1 MSKLIN
7 SSVIDKVGFGPSSD
21 IDNAIEREQQY
32 RKNLKKILFS
42 TTIFLFSLIVL
53 YTVPLYPIPIVFLIS
68 ILSAVIGF
76 RSIVSGF
83 SLSFLLF
90 IPAFLYQTSIPFWWL
105 LLSFFI
111 IGVFIAKSLNNPSNI
126 LTIIVG
132 MTAASL
138 FLTSY
143 YFVSIPLMLVYA
155 LIQKSDELSKNV
167 GLLFSFLI
175 IFIPFNALGFAN
187 QLSINL
193 NTRPEKIYSLISDST
208 LPIFSKIIYETNPR
222 LLSFNEFAL
231 SESLSGVFSLQNNI
245 FNSYLFVLIDDLVLL
260 FIPILLILSFS
271 FINVLDKIWP
281 WMDERGVELS
291 ILPSFSYVVTLV
303 FGTLFFIVP
312 LQTMQIPFDYST
324 GFNSSDSF
332 KSIISAGT
340 LGLAISLSSINLS
353 RRTEGAELT
362 ELVKEECNTY
372 LQNIDNSHSELEEI
386 QNICPGIDIN
396 AEITSLGEFK
406 EELSITLDGL
416 YTLTYSGLKEKSE
429 KIQILHNSQVNNTDS
444 LQLKVLNYHNDQ
456 LDKCKDMLVKLEKL
470 GIGNLPTI
478 NSDHLSYDDDLAFSD
493 VLSNQHELN
502 DYLLEVS
509 QNTIR
514 VAESLV
520 TVVQKEFDNTLEFT
534 SISISEN
541 FISQGKG
548 GQALDTLLVTIASLH
563 KRYHQIMQKT
573 ITSLKRLIERSL
585 KMHEYNIIPLNESLG
600 QEPADVETIDVAK
613 QIQTHYDELST
624 FSGILYLPDVMA
636 ILSFLE
642 NGTHTVIGELMR
654 LLREFEKRNDT
665 RVPLDFQWGKDT
677 QLISEIESSLRRLDD
692 KSQSDLSDRLSN
704 IEYGIKIIENEATT
718 LKKYLIMNEF
728 ILNYVNMEPLIS
740 SLISI
745 EGKVIPRQLP
755 VKNKYAVQYLQLFAY
770 GKSKVTFDS
779 SKNTLLKNK

>member
-32 RKNLKKILFS
+32 RKNLTKILFS
-42 TTIFLFSLIVL
+42 TAIFLFSLIVL

-105 LLSFFI
+105 LLSLFI
-111 IGVFIAKSLNNPSNI
+111 IGIFVTKALNNPSNI

-132 MTAASL
+132 ITAASL

-143 YFVSIPLMLVYA
+143 YFISIPLMLVYA

-175 IFIPFNALGFAN
+175 IFIPFNALGFAD

-222 LLSFNEFAL
+222 LLSFNEFTL

-260 FIPILLILSFS
+260 FIPILLIISFS

-291 ILPSFSYVVTLV
+291 ILPNFSYVITLI
-303 FGTLFFIVP
+303 FGTLFFIIP

-362 ELVKEECNTY
+362 ELVKEQCNTY

-386 QNICPGIDIN
+386 QDICPGIDIN
-396 AEITSLGEFK
+396 TEITSLGEFK

-429 KIQILHNSQVNNTDS
+429 KIQILHDSQEDSIDS

-456 LDKCKDMLVKLEKL
+456 LDKCKDMLVNLEKL

-478 NSDHLSYDDDLAFSD
+478 NSDHLTYDNELAFSD
-493 VLSNQHELN
+493 VLNNQHELN

-563 KRYHQIMQKT
+563 KRYHQLMQKT
-573 ITSLKRLIERSL
+573 ITNLKRLIQRSL

-600 QEPADVETIDVAK
+600 QNPTDVETIDVAK
-613 QIQTHYDELST
+613 QIQVHHDELST
-624 FSGILYLPDVMA
+624 FTGILYLPDVMA
-636 ILSFLE
+636 ILEFLE

-779 SKNTLLKNK
+779 SKNTLLKK

>member
-32 RKNLKKILFS
+32 RKNLTKILFS
-42 TTIFLFSLIVL
+42 TAIFLFSLIVL

-76 RSIVSGF
+76 RSIISGF

-111 IGVFIAKSLNNPSNI
+111 IGLFVAKALNNPSNI

-132 MTAASL
+132 ITAASL

-143 YFVSIPLMLVYA
+143 YFISIPLMLVYA

-167 GLLFSFLI
+167 GLLFSFLF

-187 QLSINL
+187 KLSINL
-193 NTRPEKIYSLISDST
+193 TTRPEKIYSLISDST

-222 LLSFNEFAL
+222 LRSFSEFAP
-231 SESLSGVFSLQNNI
+231 SESLSGFFSLQNNI
-245 FNSYLFVLIDDLVLL
+245 FNSYLFVLIDNLVLL
-260 FIPILLILSFS
+260 FIPILLIISFS
-271 FINVLDKIWP
+271 FINVLEKIWP

-291 ILPSFSYVVTLV
+291 NLHNFSYVITLI
-303 FGTLFFIVP
+303 FGTLFFIIP

-362 ELVKEECNTY
+362 ELVKEQCNTY

-386 QNICPGIDIN
+386 QDICPGIDIN
-396 AEITSLGEFK
+396 TEITSLGEFK

-429 KIQILHNSQVNNTDS
+429 KIQILHDSQEDSIDS

-456 LDKCKDMLVKLEKL
+456 LDKCKDMLVNLEKL

-478 NSDHLSYDDDLAFSD
+478 NSDHLTYDNELAFSD
-493 VLSNQHELN
+493 VLNNQHELN

-563 KRYHQIMQKT
+563 KRYHQLMQKT
-573 ITSLKRLIERSL
+573 ITNLKRLIQRSL

-600 QEPADVETIDVAK
+600 QNSTDVETIDVAK
-613 QIQTHYDELST
+613 QIQVHHDELST
-624 FSGILYLPDVMA
+624 FTGILYLPDVMA
-636 ILSFLE
+636 ILEFLE

-779 SKNTLLKNK
+779 SKNTLLKK

>member
-32 RKNLKKILFS
+32 RKNLTKILFS
-42 TTIFLFSLIVL
+42 TAIFLFSLIVL

-105 LLSFFI
+105 LLSLFI
-111 IGVFIAKSLNNPSNI
+111 IGIFVTKALNNPSNI

-132 MTAASL
+132 ITAASL

-143 YFVSIPLMLVYA
+143 YFISIPLMLVYA

-167 GLLFSFLI
+167 GLLFSFLF

-187 QLSINL
+187 KLSINL
-193 NTRPEKIYSLISDST
+193 TTRPEKIYSLISDST

-222 LLSFNEFAL
+222 LRSFSEFAP
-231 SESLSGVFSLQNNI
+231 SESLSGFFSLQNNI
-245 FNSYLFVLIDDLVLL
+245 FNSYLFVLIDNLVLL
-260 FIPILLILSFS
+260 FIPILLIISFS

-291 ILPSFSYVVTLV
+291 ILPNFSYVITLI
-303 FGTLFFIVP
+303 FGTLFFIIP

-340 LGLAISLSSINLS
+340 LGLVISLSSINLS

-362 ELVKEECNTY
+362 ELVKEQCNTY

-386 QNICPGIDIN
+386 QDICPGIDIN
-396 AEITSLGEFK
+396 TEITSLGEFK

-429 KIQILHNSQVNNTDS
+429 KIQILHDSQEDSIDS
-444 LQLKVLNYHNDQ
+444 LQFKVLNYHNDQ
-456 LDKCKDMLVKLEKL
+456 LDKCKDMLVNLEKL

-478 NSDHLSYDDDLAFSD
+478 NSDHLTYDNELAFSD
-493 VLSNQHELN
+493 VLNNQHELN

-563 KRYHQIMQKT
+563 KRYHQLMQKT
-573 ITSLKRLIERSL
+573 ITNLKRLIQRSL

-600 QEPADVETIDVAK
+600 QNPTDVETIDVAK
-613 QIQTHYDELST
+613 QIQVHHDELST
-624 FSGILYLPDVMA
+624 FTGILYLPDVMA
-636 ILSFLE
+636 ILEFLE

-779 SKNTLLKNK
+779 SKNTLLKK

>member
-32 RKNLKKILFS
+32 RKNLTKILFS
-42 TTIFLFSLIVL
+42 TAIFLFSLIVL

-105 LLSFFI
+105 LLSLFI
-111 IGVFIAKSLNNPSNI
+111 IGIFVTKALNNPSNI

-132 MTAASL
+132 ITAASL

-143 YFVSIPLMLVYA
+143 YFISIPLMLVYA

-175 IFIPFNALGFAN
+175 IFIPFNALGFAD

-222 LLSFNEFAL
+222 LRSFSEFAP
-231 SESLSGVFSLQNNI
+231 SESLSGFFSLQNNI
-245 FNSYLFVLIDDLVLL
+245 FNSYLFVLIDNLVLL
-260 FIPILLILSFS
+260 FIPILLIISFS

-291 ILPSFSYVVTLV
+291 ILPNFSYVITLI
-303 FGTLFFIVP
+303 FGTLFFIIP

-362 ELVKEECNTY
+362 ELVKEQCNTY

-386 QNICPGIDIN
+386 QDICPGIDIN
-396 AEITSLGEFK
+396 TEITSLGEFK

-429 KIQILHNSQVNNTDS
+429 KIQILHDSQEDSIDS

-478 NSDHLSYDDDLAFSD
+478 NSDHLTYDNELAFSD
-493 VLSNQHELN
+493 VLNNQHELN

-563 KRYHQIMQKT
+563 KRYHQLMQKT
-573 ITSLKRLIERSL
+573 ITNLKRLIQRSL

-600 QEPADVETIDVAK
+600 QNPTDVETIDVAK
-613 QIQTHYDELST
+613 QIQVHHDELST
-624 FSGILYLPDVMA
+624 FTGILYLPDVMA
-636 ILSFLE
+636 ILEFLE

-745 EGKVIPRQLP
+745 EGQVIPRQLP

-779 SKNTLLKNK
+779 SKNTLLKK

>member
-1 MSKLIN
+1 M
-7 SSVIDKVGFGPSSD
+7 IDKVGFGPSSD

-32 RKNLKKILFS
+32 RKNLTKILFS
-42 TTIFLFSLIVL
+42 TAIFLFSLIVL

-132 MTAASL
+132 ITAASL

-143 YFVSIPLMLVYA
+143 YFISIPLMLVYA

-175 IFIPFNALGFAN
+175 IFNPFNALGFAD

-372 LQNIDNSHSELEEI
+372 LQNIDKSHSELEEI
-386 QNICPGIDIN
+386 QDICPGIDIN

-613 QIQTHYDELST
+613 QIQAHYDELST
-624 FSGILYLPDVMA
+624 FNGILYLPDVMA

-692 KSQSDLSDRLSN
+692 KSESDLSDRLSN

>member
-32 RKNLKKILFS
+32 RKNLTKILFS
-42 TTIFLFSLIVL
+42 TAIFLFSLIVL

-105 LLSFFI
+105 LLSLFI
-111 IGVFIAKSLNNPSNI
+111 IGIFVTKALNNPSNI

-132 MTAASL
+132 ITAASL

-143 YFVSIPLMLVYA
+143 YFISIPLMLVYA

-175 IFIPFNALGFAN
+175 IFIPFNALGFAD

-222 LLSFNEFAL
+222 LRSFSEFAP
-231 SESLSGVFSLQNNI
+231 SESLSGFFSLQNNI
-245 FNSYLFVLIDDLVLL
+245 FNSYLFVLIDNLVLL
-260 FIPILLILSFS
+260 FIPILLIISFS

-291 ILPSFSYVVTLV
+291 ILPNFSYVITLI
-303 FGTLFFIVP
+303 FGTLFFIIP

-340 LGLAISLSSINLS
+340 LGLVISLSSINLS

-362 ELVKEECNTY
+362 ELVKEQCNTY

-386 QNICPGIDIN
+386 QDICPGIDIN
-396 AEITSLGEFK
+396 TEITSLGEFK

-429 KIQILHNSQVNNTDS
+429 KIQILHDSQEDSIDS

-478 NSDHLSYDDDLAFSD
+478 NSDHLTYDNELAFSD
-493 VLSNQHELN
+493 VLNNQHELN

-563 KRYHQIMQKT
+563 KRYHQLMQKT
-573 ITSLKRLIERSL
+573 ITNLKRLIQRSL

-600 QEPADVETIDVAK
+600 QNPTDVETIDVAK
-613 QIQTHYDELST
+613 QIQVHHDELST
-624 FSGILYLPDVMA
+624 FTGILYLPDVMA
-636 ILSFLE
+636 ILEFLE

-745 EGKVIPRQLP
+745 EGQVIPRQLP

-779 SKNTLLKNK
+779 SKNTLLKK

>member
-429 KIQILHNSQVNNTDS
+429 KIQILHDSQEDSIDS

-478 NSDHLSYDDDLAFSD
+478 NSDHLTYDNELAFSD
-493 VLSNQHELN
+493 VLNNQHELN

-692 KSQSDLSDRLSN
+692 KSESDLSDRLSN

-745 EGKVIPRQLP
+745 EGKVIPKQLP

>member
-32 RKNLKKILFS
+32 RKNLTKILFS
-42 TTIFLFSLIVL
+42 TAIFLFSLIVL

-105 LLSFFI
+105 LLSLFI
-111 IGVFIAKSLNNPSNI
+111 IGIFVTKALNNPSNI

-132 MTAASL
+132 ITAASL

-143 YFVSIPLMLVYA
+143 YFISIPLMLVYA

-167 GLLFSFLI
+167 GLLFSFLF

-187 QLSINL
+187 KLSINL
-193 NTRPEKIYSLISDST
+193 TTRPEKIYSLISDST

-222 LLSFNEFAL
+222 LRSFSEFAP
-231 SESLSGVFSLQNNI
+231 SESLSGFFSLQNNI
-245 FNSYLFVLIDDLVLL
+245 FNSYLFVLIDNLVLL
-260 FIPILLILSFS
+260 FIPILLIISFS

-291 ILPSFSYVVTLV
+291 ILPNFSYVITLI
-303 FGTLFFIVP
+303 FGTLFFIIP

-362 ELVKEECNTY
+362 ELVKEQCNTY

-386 QNICPGIDIN
+386 QDICPGIDIN
-396 AEITSLGEFK
+396 TEITSLGEFK

-429 KIQILHNSQVNNTDS
+429 KIQILHDSQEDSIDS

-478 NSDHLSYDDDLAFSD
+478 NSDHLTYDNELAFSD
-493 VLSNQHELN
+493 VLNNQHELN

-563 KRYHQIMQKT
+563 KRYHQLMQKT
-573 ITSLKRLIERSL
+573 ITNLKRLIQRSL

-600 QEPADVETIDVAK
+600 QNPTDVETIDVAK
-613 QIQTHYDELST
+613 QIQVYYDELST
-624 FSGILYLPDVMA
+624 FTGILYLPDVMA
-636 ILSFLE
+636 ILEFLE

-779 SKNTLLKNK
+779 SKNTLLKK

>member
-32 RKNLKKILFS
+32 RKNLTKILFS
-42 TTIFLFSLIVL
+42 TAIFLFSLIVL

-105 LLSFFI
+105 LLSLFI
-111 IGVFIAKSLNNPSNI
+111 IGVFVTKALNNPSNI

-132 MTAASL
+132 ITAASL

-143 YFVSIPLMLVYA
+143 YFISIPLMLVYA

-167 GLLFSFLI
+167 GLLFSFLF

-187 QLSINL
+187 KLSINL
-193 NTRPEKIYSLISDST
+193 TTRPEKIYSLISDST

-222 LLSFNEFAL
+222 LRSFSEFAP
-231 SESLSGVFSLQNNI
+231 SESLSGFFSLQNNI
-245 FNSYLFVLIDDLVLL
+245 FNSYLFVLIDNLVLL
-260 FIPILLILSFS
+260 FIPILLIISFS

-291 ILPSFSYVVTLV
+291 ILPNFSYVITLI
-303 FGTLFFIVP
+303 FGTLFFIIP

-362 ELVKEECNTY
+362 ELVKEQCNTY

-386 QNICPGIDIN
+386 QDICPGIDIN
-396 AEITSLGEFK
+396 TEITSLGEFK

-429 KIQILHNSQVNNTDS
+429 KIQILHDSQEDSIDS

-478 NSDHLSYDDDLAFSD
+478 NSDHLTYDNELAFSD
-493 VLSNQHELN
+493 VLNNQHELN

-563 KRYHQIMQKT
+563 KRYHQLMQKT
-573 ITSLKRLIERSL
+573 ITNLKRLIQRSL

-600 QEPADVETIDVAK
+600 QNPTDVETIDVAK
-613 QIQTHYDELST
+613 QIQVHHDELST
-624 FSGILYLPDVMA
+624 FTGILYLPDVMA
-636 ILSFLE
+636 ILEFLE

-779 SKNTLLKNK
+779 SKNTLLKK

>member
-32 RKNLKKILFS
+32 RKNLTKILFS
-42 TTIFLFSLIVL
+42 TAIFLFSLIVL

-105 LLSFFI
+105 LLSLFI
-111 IGVFIAKSLNNPSNI
+111 IGIFVTKALNNPSNI

-132 MTAASL
+132 ITAASL

-143 YFVSIPLMLVYA
+143 YFISIPLMLVYA

-175 IFIPFNALGFAN
+175 IFIPFNALGFAD

-222 LLSFNEFAL
+222 LRSFSEFAP
-231 SESLSGVFSLQNNI
+231 SESLSGFFSLQNNI
-245 FNSYLFVLIDDLVLL
+245 FNSYLFVLIDNLVLL
-260 FIPILLILSFS
+260 FIPILLIISFS

-291 ILPSFSYVVTLV
+291 ILPNFSYVITLI
-303 FGTLFFIVP
+303 FGTLFFIIP

-340 LGLAISLSSINLS
+340 LGLVISLSSINLS

-362 ELVKEECNTY
+362 ELVKEQCNTY

-386 QNICPGIDIN
+386 QDICPGIDIN
-396 AEITSLGEFK
+396 TEITSLGEFK

-429 KIQILHNSQVNNTDS
+429 KIQILHDSQEDSIDS

-456 LDKCKDMLVKLEKL
+456 LDKCKDMLVKLDKL

-478 NSDHLSYDDDLAFSD
+478 NSDHLSYDDELAFSD
-493 VLSNQHELN
+493 VLNNQHELN

-548 GQALDTLLVTIASLH
+548 GQALDTLLVTISSLH
-563 KRYHQIMQKT
+563 KRYHQTMQKT
-573 ITSLKRLIERSL
+573 ITNLKRLIQRSL

-600 QEPADVETIDVAK
+600 QNPTDVETIDVAK
-613 QIQTHYDELST
+613 QIQVHHDELST
-624 FSGILYLPDVMA
+624 FTGILYLPDVMA
-636 ILSFLE
+636 ILEFLE

-779 SKNTLLKNK
+779 SQNTLLKK

>member
-32 RKNLKKILFS
+32 RKNLTKILFS
-42 TTIFLFSLIVL
+42 TAIFLFSLIVL

-83 SLSFLLF
+83 SLSFFLF

-105 LLSFFI
+105 LLSLFI
-111 IGVFIAKSLNNPSNI
+111 IGIFVTKALNNPSNI

-132 MTAASL
+132 ITAASL

-143 YFVSIPLMLVYA
+143 YFISIPLMLVYA

-167 GLLFSFLI
+167 GLLFSFLF

-187 QLSINL
+187 KLSINL
-193 NTRPEKIYSLISDST
+193 TTRPEKIYSLISDST

-222 LLSFNEFAL
+222 LRSFSEFAP
-231 SESLSGVFSLQNNI
+231 SESLSGFFSLQNNI
-245 FNSYLFVLIDDLVLL
+245 FNSYLFVLIDNLVLL
-260 FIPILLILSFS
+260 FIPILLIISFS

-291 ILPSFSYVVTLV
+291 ILPNFSYVITLI
-303 FGTLFFIVP
+303 FGTLFFIIP

-340 LGLAISLSSINLS
+340 LGLVISLSSINLS

-386 QNICPGIDIN
+386 QDICPGIDIN
-396 AEITSLGEFK
+396 TEITSLGEFK

-429 KIQILHNSQVNNTDS
+429 KIQILHDSQEDSIDS

-478 NSDHLSYDDDLAFSD
+478 NSDHLTYDNELAFSD
-493 VLSNQHELN
+493 VLNNQHELN

-563 KRYHQIMQKT
+563 KRYHQLMQKT
-573 ITSLKRLIERSL
+573 ITNLKRLIQRSL

-600 QEPADVETIDVAK
+600 QNPTDVETIDVAK
-613 QIQTHYDELST
+613 QIQVHHDELST
-624 FSGILYLPDVMA
+624 FTGILYLPDVMA
-636 ILSFLE
+636 ILEFLE

-779 SKNTLLKNK
+779 SKNTLLKK

>member
-1 MSKLIN
+1 M
-7 SSVIDKVGFGPSSD
+7 IDKVGFGPSSD

-32 RKNLKKILFS
+32 RKNLKKFIFS
-42 TTIFLFSLIVL
+42 SAIFLFSLIIL

-76 RSIVSGF
+76 RSLVSGF

-111 IGVFIAKSLNNPSNI
+111 IGIFVAKALNNPINI
-126 LTIIVG
+126 LTVIVG
-132 MTAASL
+132 ITAGTL

-143 YFVSIPLMLVYA
+143 FFISIPLMLVYA
-155 LIQKSDELSKNV
+155 LIQKSDDLSKNV
-167 GLLFSFLI
+167 GLLFSFLV
-175 IFIPFNALGFAN
+175 IFVPFNALGFAE
-187 QLSINL
+187 QLSINV

-208 LPIFSKIIYETNPR
+208 LPIFSQIIYDTNPR
-222 LLSFNEFAL
+222 LLSFNDFTL
-231 SESLSGVFSLQNNI
+231 SESLSGFFSLQNNI
-245 FNSYLFVLIDDLVLL
+245 FNSYLFVLIDSLVLL
-260 FIPILLILSFS
+260 FIPILLIISFS

-281 WMDERGVELS
+281 WMEERGVELS
-291 ILPSFSYVVTLV
+291 ILPNFSYVFTVI
-303 FGTLFFIVP
+303 FGTLFFIIP

-340 LGLAISLSSINLS
+340 LGLVISLSSLNLS
-353 RRTEGAELT
+353 RRTESAELT
-362 ELVKEECNTY
+362 ESVKEQCNNY
-372 LQNIDNSHSELEEI
+372 LENLHSYNSQLEEI
-386 QNICPGIDIN
+386 QYICPGIDIN
-396 AEITSLGEFK
+396 DEITSLGEFK

-416 YTLTYSGLKEKSE
+416 YTLTYSGLKEKFE
-429 KIQILHNSQVNNTDS
+429 KIHILSNSQENTTDS
-444 LQLKVLNYHNDQ
+444 LHLKVLNYHNDQ
-456 LDKCKDMLVKLEKL
+456 LDRCKDMLIKLEKL
-470 GIGNLPTI
+470 GIGNLPPI
-478 NSDHLSYDDDLAFSD
+478 NSDHLSYDDDLTFSN
-493 VLSNQHELN
+493 VLNNQHELN

-563 KRYHQIMQKT
+563 KRYHQVMQKT
-573 ITSLKRLIERSL
+573 ITNLKRLIQRSL

-600 QEPADVETIDVAK
+600 QNPTDVETIDVAK
-613 QIQTHYDELST
+613 QIQVHHEQLTTY
-624 FSGILYLPDVMA
+624 SGILYLPDVMS
-636 ILSFLE
+636 ILKFLE
-642 NGTHTVIGELMR
+642 TGTHTVIAELLR
-654 LLREFEKRNDT
+654 LLKEFEKRNDT
-665 RVPLDFQWGKDT
+665 RVPIDFQWGKDT

-692 KSQSDLSDRLSN
+692 KSQTDLSDRLSN

-779 SKNTLLKNK
+779 SNNTLLKNN

>member
-32 RKNLKKILFS
+32 RKNLTKILFS
-42 TTIFLFSLIVL
+42 TAIFLFSLIVL

-105 LLSFFI
+105 LLSLFI
-111 IGVFIAKSLNNPSNI
+111 IGIFVTKALNNPSNI

-132 MTAASL
+132 ITAASL

-143 YFVSIPLMLVYA
+143 YFISIPLMLVYA

-167 GLLFSFLI
+167 GLLFSFLF

-187 QLSINL
+187 KLSINL
-193 NTRPEKIYSLISDST
+193 TTRPEKIYSLISDST

-222 LLSFNEFAL
+222 LRSFSEFAP
-231 SESLSGVFSLQNNI
+231 SESLSGFFSLQNNI
-245 FNSYLFVLIDDLVLL
+245 FNSYLFVLIDNLVLL
-260 FIPILLILSFS
+260 FIPILLIISFS

-291 ILPSFSYVVTLV
+291 ILPNFSYVITLI
-303 FGTLFFIVP
+303 FGTLFFIIP

-362 ELVKEECNTY
+362 ELVKEQCNTY

-386 QNICPGIDIN
+386 QDICPGIDIN
-396 AEITSLGEFK
+396 TEITSLGEFK

-429 KIQILHNSQVNNTDS
+429 KIQILHDSQEDSIDS

-478 NSDHLSYDDDLAFSD
+478 NSDHLSYDDELAFSD
-493 VLSNQHELN
+493 VLNNQHELN

-563 KRYHQIMQKT
+563 KRYHQLMQKT
-573 ITSLKRLIERSL
+573 ITNLKRLIQRSL

-600 QEPADVETIDVAK
+600 QNPTDVETIDVAK
-613 QIQTHYDELST
+613 QIQVHHDELST
-624 FSGILYLPDVMA
+624 FTGILYLPDVMA
-636 ILSFLE
+636 ILEFLE

-745 EGKVIPRQLP
+745 EGQVIPRQLP

-779 SKNTLLKNK
+779 SKNTLLKK

>member
-291 ILPSFSYVVTLV
+291 ILPSFSYVVTLI

-478 NSDHLSYDDDLAFSD
+478 NSDHLSYDDDLTFSD

-613 QIQTHYDELST
+613 QIQAHYDELST
-624 FSGILYLPDVMA
+624 FNGILYLPDVMA

-692 KSQSDLSDRLSN
+692 KSESDLSDRLSN

>member
-32 RKNLKKILFS
+32 RKNLTKILFS
-42 TTIFLFSLIVL
+42 TAIFLFSLIVL

-105 LLSFFI
+105 LLSLFI
-111 IGVFIAKSLNNPSNI
+111 IGIFVTKALNNPSNI

-132 MTAASL
+132 ITAASL

-143 YFVSIPLMLVYA
+143 YFISIPLMLVYA

-175 IFIPFNALGFAN
+175 IFIPFNALGFAD

-222 LLSFNEFAL
+222 LLSFNEFTP

-245 FNSYLFVLIDDLVLL
+245 FNSYLFVLIDNLVLL
-260 FIPILLILSFS
+260 FIPILLIISFS

-291 ILPSFSYVVTLV
+291 ILPNFSYVITLI
-303 FGTLFFIVP
+303 FGTLFFIIP

-362 ELVKEECNTY
+362 ELVKEQCNTY

-386 QNICPGIDIN
+386 QDICPGIDIN
-396 AEITSLGEFK
+396 TEITSLGEFK

-429 KIQILHNSQVNNTDS
+429 KIQILHDSQEDSIDS

-478 NSDHLSYDDDLAFSD
+478 NSDHLSYDDELAFSD
-493 VLSNQHELN
+493 VLNNQHELN

-548 GQALDTLLVTIASLH
+548 GQALDTLLVTITSLH

-573 ITSLKRLIERSL
+573 ITNLKRLIQRSL

-600 QEPADVETIDVAK
+600 QNPTDVETIDVAK
-613 QIQTHYDELST
+613 QIQVHHDELST
-624 FSGILYLPDVMA
+624 FTGILYLPDVMA
-636 ILSFLE
+636 ILEFLE

-779 SKNTLLKNK
+779 SKNTLLKK

>member
-175 IFIPFNALGFAN
+175 LFIPFNALGFAN

>member
-1 MSKLIN
+1 MYK
-7 SSVIDKVGFGPSSD
+7 
-21 IDNAIEREQQY
+21 RQEQ
-32 RKNLKKILFS
+32 
-42 TTIFLFSLIVL
+42 
-53 YTVPLYPIPIVFLIS
+53 
-68 ILSAVIGF
+68 
-76 RSIVSGF
+76 
-83 SLSFLLF
+83 
-90 IPAFLYQTSIPFWWL
+90 
-105 LLSFFI
+105 
-111 IGVFIAKSLNNPSNI
+111 
-126 LTIIVG
+126 
-132 MTAASL
+132 
-138 FLTSY
+138 
-143 YFVSIPLMLVYA
+143 
-155 LIQKSDELSKNV
+155 
-167 GLLFSFLI
+167 
-175 IFIPFNALGFAN
+175 
-187 QLSINL
+187 
-193 NTRPEKIYSLISDST
+193 
-208 LPIFSKIIYETNPR
+208 
-222 LLSFNEFAL
+222 
-231 SESLSGVFSLQNNI
+231 
-245 FNSYLFVLIDDLVLL
+245 
-260 FIPILLILSFS
+260 
-271 FINVLDKIWP
+271 
-281 WMDERGVELS
+281 
-291 ILPSFSYVVTLV
+291 
-303 FGTLFFIVP
+303 
-312 LQTMQIPFDYST
+312 
-324 GFNSSDSF
+324 
-332 KSIISAGT
+332 
-340 LGLAISLSSINLS
+340 
-353 RRTEGAELT
+353 
-362 ELVKEECNTY
+362 CNTY

-386 QNICPGIDIN
+386 QDICPGIDIN
-396 AEITSLGEFK
+396 TEITSLGEFK

-478 NSDHLSYDDDLAFSD
+478 NSDHLSYDDELTFSD
-493 VLSNQHELN
+493 VLNNQHELN

-563 KRYHQIMQKT
+563 KRYHQLMQKT
-573 ITSLKRLIERSL
+573 ITNLKRLIQRSL

-600 QEPADVETIDVAK
+600 QNPTDVETIDVAK
-613 QIQTHYDELST
+613 QIQVYYDELST
-624 FSGILYLPDVMA
+624 FTGILYLPDVMA
-636 ILSFLE
+636 ILEFLE

-745 EGKVIPRQLP
+745 EGQVIPRQLP

-779 SKNTLLKNK
+779 SKNTLLKNKISNLVNLLSSMNPLINLVICSSFHQLIAQLYHSFL

>member
-175 IFIPFNALGFAN
+175 IFIPFNALGFAD

-271 FINVLDKIWP
+271 FINILDKIWP

-291 ILPSFSYVVTLV
+291 ILPSFSYVVTLI

-613 QIQTHYDELST
+613 QIQAHYDELST
-624 FSGILYLPDVMA
+624 FNGILYLPDVMA

-692 KSQSDLSDRLSN
+692 KSESDLSDRLSN

-745 EGKVIPRQLP
+745 EGKVIPKQLP

>member
-42 TTIFLFSLIVL
+42 TAIFLFSLIVL

-105 LLSFFI
+105 LLSLFI
-111 IGVFIAKSLNNPSNI
+111 IGIFVTKALNNPSNI

-132 MTAASL
+132 ITAASL

-143 YFVSIPLMLVYA
+143 YFISIPLMLVYA

-167 GLLFSFLI
+167 GLLFSFLF

-187 QLSINL
+187 KLSINL
-193 NTRPEKIYSLISDST
+193 TTRPEKIYSLISDST

-222 LLSFNEFAL
+222 LRSFSEFAP
-231 SESLSGVFSLQNNI
+231 SESLSGFFSLQNNI
-245 FNSYLFVLIDDLVLL
+245 FNSYLFVLIDNLVLL
-260 FIPILLILSFS
+260 FIPILLIISFS

-291 ILPSFSYVVTLV
+291 ILPNFSYVITLI
-303 FGTLFFIVP
+303 FGTLFFIIP

-362 ELVKEECNTY
+362 ELVKEQCNTY

-386 QNICPGIDIN
+386 QDICPGIDIN
-396 AEITSLGEFK
+396 TEITSLGEFK

-429 KIQILHNSQVNNTDS
+429 KIQILHDSQEDSIDS

-478 NSDHLSYDDDLAFSD
+478 NSDHLTYDNELAFSD
-493 VLSNQHELN
+493 VLNNQHELN

-563 KRYHQIMQKT
+563 KRYHQLMQKT
-573 ITSLKRLIERSL
+573 ITNLKRLIQRSL

-600 QEPADVETIDVAK
+600 QNPTDVETIDVAK
-613 QIQTHYDELST
+613 QIQVYYDELST
-624 FSGILYLPDVMA
+624 FTGILYLPDVMA
-636 ILSFLE
+636 ILEFLE

-779 SKNTLLKNK
+779 SKNTLLKK

>member
-32 RKNLKKILFS
+32 RKNLTKILFS
-42 TTIFLFSLIVL
+42 TAIFLFSLIVL

-105 LLSFFI
+105 LLSLFI
-111 IGVFIAKSLNNPSNI
+111 IGVFVTKALNNPSNI

-132 MTAASL
+132 ITAASL

-143 YFVSIPLMLVYA
+143 YFISIPLMLVYA

-167 GLLFSFLI
+167 GLLFSFLF

-187 QLSINL
+187 KLSINL
-193 NTRPEKIYSLISDST
+193 TTRPEKIYSLISDST

-222 LLSFNEFAL
+222 LRSFSEFAP
-231 SESLSGVFSLQNNI
+231 SESLSGFFSLQNNI
-245 FNSYLFVLIDDLVLL
+245 FNSYLFVLIDNLVLL
-260 FIPILLILSFS
+260 FIPILLIISFS

-291 ILPSFSYVVTLV
+291 ILPNFSYVITLI
-303 FGTLFFIVP
+303 FGTLFFIIP

-340 LGLAISLSSINLS
+340 LGLVISLSSINLS

-362 ELVKEECNTY
+362 ELVKEQCNTY

-386 QNICPGIDIN
+386 QDICPGIDIN
-396 AEITSLGEFK
+396 TEITSLGEFK

-429 KIQILHNSQVNNTDS
+429 KIQILHDSQEDSIDS

-456 LDKCKDMLVKLEKL
+456 LDKCKDMLVNLEKL

-478 NSDHLSYDDDLAFSD
+478 NSDHLTYDNELAFSD
-493 VLSNQHELN
+493 VLNNQHELN

-548 GQALDTLLVTIASLH
+548 GQALDTLLVTISSLH
-563 KRYHQIMQKT
+563 KCYHQTMQKT
-573 ITSLKRLIERSL
+573 ITNLKRLIQRSL

-600 QEPADVETIDVAK
+600 QNPTDVETIDVAK
-613 QIQTHYDELST
+613 QIQVHHDELST
-624 FSGILYLPDVMA
+624 FTGILYLPDVMA
-636 ILSFLE
+636 ILEFLE

-779 SKNTLLKNK
+779 SKNTLLKK

>member
-126 LTIIVG
+126 LTIMVG
-132 MTAASL
+132 ITAASL

-175 IFIPFNALGFAN
+175 IFIPFNALGFAD

-271 FINVLDKIWP
+271 FINILDKIWP

-386 QNICPGIDIN
+386 QDICPGIDIN

-692 KSQSDLSDRLSN
+692 KSESDLSDRLSN

-745 EGKVIPRQLP
+745 EGKVIPKQLP

>member
-90 IPAFLYQTSIPFWWL
+90 IPAFIYQTSIPFWWL

-132 MTAASL
+132 ITAASL

-291 ILPSFSYVVTLV
+291 ILPSFSYVVTLI

-372 LQNIDNSHSELEEI
+372 LQNIDKSHSELEEI
-386 QNICPGIDIN
+386 QDICPGIDIN

-624 FSGILYLPDVMA
+624 FSGILYLPDVMS

-692 KSQSDLSDRLSN
+692 KSLSDLSDRLSN

>member
-175 IFIPFNALGFAN
+175 LFIPFNALGFAN

-291 ILPSFSYVVTLV
+291 ILPSFSYVVTLI

>member
-32 RKNLKKILFS
+32 RKNLTKILFS
-42 TTIFLFSLIVL
+42 TAIFLFSLIVL

-105 LLSFFI
+105 LLSLFI
-111 IGVFIAKSLNNPSNI
+111 IGIFVTKALNNPSNI
-126 LTIIVG
+126 FTIIVG
-132 MTAASL
+132 ITAASL

-143 YFVSIPLMLVYA
+143 YFISIPLMLVYA

-167 GLLFSFLI
+167 GLLFSFLF

-187 QLSINL
+187 KLSINL
-193 NTRPEKIYSLISDST
+193 TTRPEKIYSLISDST

-222 LLSFNEFAL
+222 LRSFSEFAP
-231 SESLSGVFSLQNNI
+231 SESLSGFFSLQNNI
-245 FNSYLFVLIDDLVLL
+245 FNSYLFVLIDNLVLL
-260 FIPILLILSFS
+260 FIPILLIISFS

-291 ILPSFSYVVTLV
+291 ILPNFSYVITLI
-303 FGTLFFIVP
+303 FGTLFFIIP

-386 QNICPGIDIN
+386 QDICPGIDIN
-396 AEITSLGEFK
+396 TEITSLGEFQ

-429 KIQILHNSQVNNTDS
+429 KIQILHDSQEDSIDS

-456 LDKCKDMLVKLEKL
+456 LDKCKDMLVNLEKL

-478 NSDHLSYDDDLAFSD
+478 NSDHLTYDNELAFSD
-493 VLSNQHELN
+493 VLNNQHELN

-563 KRYHQIMQKT
+563 KRYHQLMQKT
-573 ITSLKRLIERSL
+573 ITNLKRLIQRSL

-600 QEPADVETIDVAK
+600 QNPTDVETIDVAK
-613 QIQTHYDELST
+613 QIQVHYDELST
-624 FSGILYLPDVMA
+624 FTGILYLPDVMA
-636 ILSFLE
+636 ILEFLE

-779 SKNTLLKNK
+779 SKNTLLKK

>member
-32 RKNLKKILFS
+32 RKNLTKILFS
-42 TTIFLFSLIVL
+42 TAIFLFSLIVL

-105 LLSFFI
+105 LLSLFI
-111 IGVFIAKSLNNPSNI
+111 IGVFVTKALNNPSNI

-132 MTAASL
+132 ITAASL

-143 YFVSIPLMLVYA
+143 YFISIPLMLVYA

-167 GLLFSFLI
+167 GLLFSFLF

-187 QLSINL
+187 KLSINL
-193 NTRPEKIYSLISDST
+193 TTRPEKIYSLISDST

-222 LLSFNEFAL
+222 LRSFSEFAP
-231 SESLSGVFSLQNNI
+231 SESLSGFFSLQNNI
-245 FNSYLFVLIDDLVLL
+245 FNSYLFVLIDNLVLL
-260 FIPILLILSFS
+260 FIPILLIISFS

-291 ILPSFSYVVTLV
+291 ILPNFSYVITLI
-303 FGTLFFIVP
+303 FGTLFFIIP

-340 LGLAISLSSINLS
+340 LGLVISLSSINLS

-362 ELVKEECNTY
+362 ELVKEQCNTY

-386 QNICPGIDIN
+386 QDICPGIDIN
-396 AEITSLGEFK
+396 TEITSLGEFK

-429 KIQILHNSQVNNTDS
+429 KIQILHDSQEDSIDS

-456 LDKCKDMLVKLEKL
+456 LDKCKDMLVNLEKL

-478 NSDHLSYDDDLAFSD
+478 NSDHLTYDNELAFSD
-493 VLSNQHELN
+493 VLNNQHELN

-563 KRYHQIMQKT
+563 KRYHQLMQKT
-573 ITSLKRLIERSL
+573 ITNLKRLIQRSL

-600 QEPADVETIDVAK
+600 QNPTDVETIDVAK
-613 QIQTHYDELST
+613 QIQVHHDELST
-624 FSGILYLPDVMA
+624 FTGILYLPDVMA
-636 ILSFLE
+636 ILEFLE

-779 SKNTLLKNK
+779 SKNTLLKK

>member
-1 MSKLIN
+1 M
-7 SSVIDKVGFGPSSD
+7 IDKVGFGPSSD

-111 IGVFIAKSLNNPSNI
+111 IGVFVAKSLNNPSNI

-132 MTAASL
+132 ITAASL

-291 ILPSFSYVVTLV
+291 ILPSFSYVVTLI

-372 LQNIDNSHSELEEI
+372 LQNIDKSHSELEEI
-386 QNICPGIDIN
+386 QDICPGIDIN

-478 NSDHLSYDDDLAFSD
+478 NSDHLSYDNDLTFSD

>member
-32 RKNLKKILFS
+32 RKNLTKILFS
-42 TTIFLFSLIVL
+42 TAIFLFSLIVL

-105 LLSFFI
+105 LLSLFI
-111 IGVFIAKSLNNPSNI
+111 IGIFVTKALNNPSNI

-132 MTAASL
+132 ITAASL

-143 YFVSIPLMLVYA
+143 YFISIPLMLVYA

-167 GLLFSFLI
+167 GLLFSFLF

-187 QLSINL
+187 KLSINL
-193 NTRPEKIYSLISDST
+193 TTRPEKIYSLISDST

-245 FNSYLFVLIDDLVLL
+245 FNSYLFVLIDELVLL
-260 FIPILLILSFS
+260 FIPILLIISFS

-291 ILPSFSYVVTLV
+291 ILPNFSYAITLI
-303 FGTLFFIVP
+303 FGTLFFIIP

-362 ELVKEECNTY
+362 ELVKEQCNTY

-386 QNICPGIDIN
+386 QDICPGIDIN
-396 AEITSLGEFK
+396 TEITSLGEFK

-429 KIQILHNSQVNNTDS
+429 KIQILHDSQEDSIDS

-478 NSDHLSYDDDLAFSD
+478 NSDHLSYDDELAFSD
-493 VLSNQHELN
+493 VLNNQHELN

-563 KRYHQIMQKT
+563 KRYHQLMQKT
-573 ITSLKRLIERSL
+573 ITNLKRLIQRSL

-600 QEPADVETIDVAK
+600 QNPTDVETIDVAK
-613 QIQTHYDELST
+613 QIQVYHDELST
-624 FSGILYLPDVMA
+624 FTGILYLPDVMA
-636 ILSFLE
+636 ILEFLE

-779 SKNTLLKNK
+779 SKNTLLKK

>member
-132 MTAASL
+132 ITAASL

-175 IFIPFNALGFAN
+175 LFIPFNALGFAD

-372 LQNIDNSHSELEEI
+372 LQNIDKSHSELEEI
-386 QNICPGIDIN
+386 QDICPGIDIN

-478 NSDHLSYDDDLAFSD
+478 NSDHLSYGDDLVFSD

-520 TVVQKEFDNTLEFT
+520 TVVQKEFDTTLEFT

-613 QIQTHYDELST
+613 QIQAHYDELST
-624 FSGILYLPDVMA
+624 FNGILYLPDVMA

>member
-1 MSKLIN
+1 M
-7 SSVIDKVGFGPSSD
+7 IDKVGFGPSSD

-32 RKNLKKILFS
+32 RKNLTKILFS
-42 TTIFLFSLIVL
+42 TAIFLFSLIVL

-105 LLSFFI
+105 LLSLFI
-111 IGVFIAKSLNNPSNI
+111 IGIFVAKALNNPSNI
-126 LTIIVG
+126 LTVIVG
-132 MTAASL
+132 ITAASL

-167 GLLFSFLI
+167 GLLFSFLF
-175 IFIPFNALGFAN
+175 IFIPFNALGFAD

-222 LLSFNEFAL
+222 LRSFSEFAP
-231 SESLSGVFSLQNNI
+231 SESLSGFFSLQNNI
-245 FNSYLFVLIDDLVLL
+245 FNSYLFVLIDNLVLL
-260 FIPILLILSFS
+260 FIPILLIISFS

-291 ILPSFSYVVTLV
+291 ILPNFSYVITLI
-303 FGTLFFIVP
+303 FGTLFFIIP

-340 LGLAISLSSINLS
+340 LGLVISLSSINLS

-362 ELVKEECNTY
+362 ELVKEQCNTY

-386 QNICPGIDIN
+386 QDICPGIDIN
-396 AEITSLGEFK
+396 TEITSLGEFK

-429 KIQILHNSQVNNTDS
+429 KIQILHDSQEDSIDS

-456 LDKCKDMLVKLEKL
+456 LDKCKDMLVNLEKL

-478 NSDHLSYDDDLAFSD
+478 NSDHLTYDNELAFSD
-493 VLSNQHELN
+493 VLNNQHELN

-548 GQALDTLLVTIASLH
+548 GQALDTLLVTISSLH

-573 ITSLKRLIERSL
+573 ITNLKRLIQRSL

-600 QEPADVETIDVAK
+600 QNPTDVETIDVAK
-613 QIQTHYDELST
+613 QIQVHHDELST
-624 FSGILYLPDVMA
+624 FTGILYLPDVMA
-636 ILSFLE
+636 ILEFLE

-779 SKNTLLKNK
+779 SKNTLLKK

>member
-132 MTAASL
+132 ITAASL

-429 KIQILHNSQVNNTDS
+429 KIQILHDSQEDSIDS

-478 NSDHLSYDDDLAFSD
+478 NSDHLTYDNELAFSD
-493 VLSNQHELN
+493 VLNNQHELN

-563 KRYHQIMQKT
+563 KRYHQLMQKT
-573 ITSLKRLIERSL
+573 ITNLKRLIQRSL

-600 QEPADVETIDVAK
+600 QNPTDVETIDVAK
-613 QIQTHYDELST
+613 QIQVYYDELST
-624 FSGILYLPDVMA
+624 FTGILYLPDVMA
-636 ILSFLE
+636 ILEFLE

-779 SKNTLLKNK
+779 SKNTLLKK

>member
-32 RKNLKKILFS
+32 RKNLTKILFS
-42 TTIFLFSLIVL
+42 TAIFLFSLIVL

-105 LLSFFI
+105 LLSLFI
-111 IGVFIAKSLNNPSNI
+111 IGIFVTKALNNPSNI

-132 MTAASL
+132 ITAASL

-143 YFVSIPLMLVYA
+143 YFISIPLMLVYA

-167 GLLFSFLI
+167 GLLFSFLF

-187 QLSINL
+187 KLSINL
-193 NTRPEKIYSLISDST
+193 TTRPEKIYSLISDST

-222 LLSFNEFAL
+222 LRSFSEFAP
-231 SESLSGVFSLQNNI
+231 SESLSGFFSLQNNI
-245 FNSYLFVLIDDLVLL
+245 FNSYLFVLIDNLVLL
-260 FIPILLILSFS
+260 FIPILLIISFS

-291 ILPSFSYVVTLV
+291 ILPNFSYVITLI
-303 FGTLFFIVP
+303 FGTLFFIIP

-362 ELVKEECNTY
+362 ELVKEQCNTY

-386 QNICPGIDIN
+386 QDICPGIDIN
-396 AEITSLGEFK
+396 TEITSLGEFK

-429 KIQILHNSQVNNTDS
+429 KIQILHDSQEDSIDS

-456 LDKCKDMLVKLEKL
+456 LDKCKDMLVNLEKL

-478 NSDHLSYDDDLAFSD
+478 NSDHLTYDNELAFSD
-493 VLSNQHELN
+493 VLNNQHELN

-563 KRYHQIMQKT
+563 KRYHQLMQKT
-573 ITSLKRLIERSL
+573 ITNLKRLIQRSL

-600 QEPADVETIDVAK
+600 QNPTDVETIDVAK
-613 QIQTHYDELST
+613 QIQVHHDELST
-624 FSGILYLPDVMA
+624 FTGILYLPDVMA
-636 ILSFLE
+636 ILEFLE

-779 SKNTLLKNK
+779 SKNTLLKK

>member
-1 MSKLIN
+1 M
-7 SSVIDKVGFGPSSD
+7 IDKVGFGPSSD

-42 TTIFLFSLIVL
+42 TAIFLFSLIVL

-132 MTAASL
+132 ITAASL

-291 ILPSFSYVVTLV
+291 ILPSFSYVITLI

-372 LQNIDNSHSELEEI
+372 LQNIDKSHSELEEI
-386 QNICPGIDIN
+386 QDICPGIDIN

-745 EGKVIPRQLP
+745 EGKVIPKQLP

>member
-32 RKNLKKILFS
+32 RKNLTKILFS
-42 TTIFLFSLIVL
+42 TAIFLFSLIVL

-105 LLSFFI
+105 LLSLFI
-111 IGVFIAKSLNNPSNI
+111 IGIFVTKALNNPSNI

-132 MTAASL
+132 ITAASL

-143 YFVSIPLMLVYA
+143 YFISIPLMLVYA

-167 GLLFSFLI
+167 GLLFSFLF

-187 QLSINL
+187 KLSINL
-193 NTRPEKIYSLISDST
+193 TTRPEKIYSLISDST

-222 LLSFNEFAL
+222 LRSFSEFAP
-231 SESLSGVFSLQNNI
+231 SESLSGFFSLQNNI
-245 FNSYLFVLIDDLVLL
+245 FNSYLFVLIDNLVLL
-260 FIPILLILSFS
+260 FIPILLIISFS

-291 ILPSFSYVVTLV
+291 ILPNFSYVITLI
-303 FGTLFFIVP
+303 FGTLFFIIP

-362 ELVKEECNTY
+362 ELVKEQCNTY

-386 QNICPGIDIN
+386 QDICPGIDIN
-396 AEITSLGEFK
+396 TEITSLGEFK

-429 KIQILHNSQVNNTDS
+429 KIQILHDSQEDSIDS

-478 NSDHLSYDDDLAFSD
+478 NSDHLTYDNELAFSD
-493 VLSNQHELN
+493 VLNNQHELN

-563 KRYHQIMQKT
+563 KRYHQLMQKT
-573 ITSLKRLIERSL
+573 ITNLKRLIQRSL

-600 QEPADVETIDVAK
+600 QNPTDVETIDVAK
-613 QIQTHYDELST
+613 QIQVHHDELST
-624 FSGILYLPDVMA
+624 FTGILYLPDVMA
-636 ILSFLE
+636 ILEFLE

-779 SKNTLLKNK
+779 SKNTLLKK

>member
-1 MSKLIN
+1 M
-7 SSVIDKVGFGPSSD
+7 IDKVGFGPSSD

-32 RKNLKKILFS
+32 RKNLTKILFS
-42 TTIFLFSLIVL
+42 TAIFLFSLIVL

-105 LLSFFI
+105 LLSLFI
-111 IGVFIAKSLNNPSNI
+111 IGVFVTKALNNPSNI

-132 MTAASL
+132 ITAASL

-143 YFVSIPLMLVYA
+143 YFISIPLMLVYA

-175 IFIPFNALGFAN
+175 IFIPFNALGFAD

-222 LLSFNEFAL
+222 LRSFSEFAP
-231 SESLSGVFSLQNNI
+231 SESLSGFFSLQNNI
-245 FNSYLFVLIDDLVLL
+245 FNSYLFVLIDNLVLL
-260 FIPILLILSFS
+260 FIPILLIISFS

-291 ILPSFSYVVTLV
+291 ILPNFSYVITLI
-303 FGTLFFIVP
+303 FGTLFFIIP

-340 LGLAISLSSINLS
+340 LGLVISLSSINLS

-362 ELVKEECNTY
+362 ELVKEQCNTY

-386 QNICPGIDIN
+386 QDICPGIDIN
-396 AEITSLGEFK
+396 TEITSLGEFK

-429 KIQILHNSQVNNTDS
+429 KIQILHDSQEDSIDS

-478 NSDHLSYDDDLAFSD
+478 NSDHLSYDDELAFSD
-493 VLSNQHELN
+493 VLNNQHELN

-563 KRYHQIMQKT
+563 KRYHQLMQKT
-573 ITSLKRLIERSL
+573 ITNLKRLIQRSL

-600 QEPADVETIDVAK
+600 QNPTDVETIDVAK
-613 QIQTHYDELST
+613 QIQVHHDELST
-624 FSGILYLPDVMA
+624 FTGILYLPDVMA
-636 ILSFLE
+636 ILEFLE

-779 SKNTLLKNK
+779 SKNTLLKK